1 MVGIIKDLRAEK
13 ELYENEYNN
22 LLNNQFSKEREREFV
37 NELDILRNAN
47 AELEREIQQY
57 IKEKSNLLNKIKE
70 LTGIYTSILMRARKL
85 GSNATRQRL

>member
-70 LTGIYTSILMRARKL
+70 LTGIYTSILMRDRKL